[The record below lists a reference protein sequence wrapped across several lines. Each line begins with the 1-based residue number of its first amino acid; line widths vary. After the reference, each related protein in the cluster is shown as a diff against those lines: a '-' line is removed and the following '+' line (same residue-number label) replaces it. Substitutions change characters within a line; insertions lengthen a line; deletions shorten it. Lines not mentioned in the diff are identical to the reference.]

1 MKLQALSITLI
12 LAACSL
18 ATSARAQSVD
28 PCTIYT
34 CMAGISGVGATG
46 GSGCIPATNYFFA
59 DLVVWDYEGF
69 DASATAALRTIY
81 MNFCPGAQ
89 FASNEAILQTIVN
102 TYYWT
107 P

>member
-1 MKLQALSITLI
+1 MKLHALSITLI

-28 PCTIYT
+28 PCNVYT

-46 GSGCIPATNYFFA
+46 GPSCIPATNYFFD
-59 DLVVWDYEGF
+59 DLVVWDHKGF
-69 DASATAALRTIY
+69 DESATAALRTIY
-81 MNFCPGAQ
+81 MNNCVGAQ

-102 TYYWT
+102 IYYWT